1 MMCPHMA
8 ASANKCPFLHAL
20 SKHDN
25 TTTQRSIVTET
36 AHSGHSGRNVGGGS
50 RPDRALRMAARMIAH
65 PERLDVHERVESK
78 VTNVIVEQRRHQKQ
92 QQQQSVRRRKYTKDE
107 MFAEKV
113 EQLKNEGRYRV
124 FRALERKQG
133 QFPVALDHGSST
145 TTATVM
151 DNDSGDHHPPPP
163 ADCNHDYQ
171 HHNHHQQQQ
180 QQQDVS
186 AKSEIDE
193 GSHSSLEQRQIT
205 VWCSN
210 DYLAMGQNPVVIN
223 SMVEA
228 LYRCGA
234 GSGGTRNIAGTNI
247 YHVELER
254 ELVSLHKLEAALVFH
269 SCYVANEAAL
279 STIGNLLPNV
289 VFFSDEL
296 NHASMIAGMRHT
308 KAKRKIFR
316 HNDLQHLEQLLAEA
330 HAEDKTTIK
339 VIAFESVY
347 SMTGTVAPIKQ
358 ICDLADKYDAI
369 TFLDEVH
376 AVGLYGDTGAGIL
389 ERDGL
394 QDRVDIVSG
403 TLGKAFGVGGGY
415 IAGSSNFIDTV
426 RSYAP
431 GFIFSTSLS
440 PVIAAGAAASVRYL
454 KQSQRERQLM
464 HERSTTMKH
473 MLLQAG
479 IPVMRDSISHIVPIF
494 VGDPVKAK
502 QACDTLMDRYGI
514 YVQPIN
520 YPTVPRGTERL
531 RITPG
536 PLHTEKM
543 MQEFVTAI
551 SAVWDELGLMES
563 AREYVATEEL
573 QQIRDS
579 LVMLR
584 KQQEGQSPIYNHGAA
599 SMVQAQCQHSVS
611 VGV

>member
-1 MMCPHMA
+1 MCPHMA

-20 SKHDN
+20 SKHDS
-25 TTTQRSIVTET
+25 TAQRSIATET
-36 AHSGHSGRNVGGGS
+36 AHSGRSDS
-50 RPDRALRMAARMIAH
+50 RPDALRMAARMIAH

-78 VTNVIVEQRRHQKQ
+78 VASVIVEQMRHQKQ
-92 QQQQSVRRRKYTKDE
+92 SARRRKFTKDE

-113 EQLKNEGRYRV
+113 EQLKSEGRYRV

-133 QFPVALDHGSST
+133 RFPVALDHGSST
-145 TTATVM
+145 TTAAMM
-151 DNDSGDHHPPPP
+151 DDNGNLGDCNRDHHQHRQQHEH
-163 ADCNHDYQ
+163 HD
-171 HHNHHQQQQ
+171 QQ
-180 QQQDVS
+180 QQQDAS
-186 AKSEIDE
+186 AKSEIE
-193 GSHSSLEQRQIT
+193 GLPPSASSEQRKIT

-228 LYRCGA
+228 LHRCGA

-269 SCYVANEAAL
+269 SCYMANEAAL

-330 HAEDKTTIK
+330 HAEDKTAIK

-415 IAGSSNFIDTV
+415 VAGSSNFIDTV

-454 KQSQRERQLM
+454 KQSQHERQLM
-464 HERSTTMKH
+464 HVRSTTMKH

-536 PLHTEKM
+536 PLHTEEM
-543 MQEFVTAI
+543 MHEFVTAI

-563 AREYVATEEL
+563 AREYVAAEQIHEIARQVEMLKKRHQEE
-573 QQIRDS
+573 
-579 LVMLR
+579 
-584 KQQEGQSPIYNHGAA
+584 SPRFYHGTAM
-599 SMVQAQCQHSVS
+599 SQAKHVAVS
-611 VGV
+611 V